1 MPIFNAVHEDSF
13 IPCCPINVADN
24 SEREEAGFDRPS
36 SSSSEVSEEDEDL
49 DSSGDNLNNIVSK
62 LNTAGKGLFVNGQGR
77 APKKLNST
85 ARFLRFWMGL
95 PR

>member
-1 MPIFNAVHEDSF
+1 MVLDYSHSNLCQFSGNAVHEDSF

-36 SSSSEVSEEDEDL
+36 SSSSEDSEEDEDL
-49 DSSGDNLNNIVSK
+49 DCSGD
-62 LNTAGKGLFVNGQGR
+62 TAGKGLFVNGQGR

-85 ARFLRFWMGL
+85 ARFLRV
-95 PR
+95 